1 MDFGQGGQFSP
12 IKIELPDGEQILLTG
27 RIDRID
33 SKDFEE
39 GKYIRIIDYKS
50 GNKSLKLSDV
60 YNGLQLQ
67 LLTYLDAVLESSQVK
82 GEGLKP
88 AGILYFRI
96 DDPIIKTKGELSDEE
111 IEKEIMKNFKM
122 KGLLIDDPQVVREMD
137 KTAKGQSLII
147 PAYIKEDGSLGSN
160 TSAISAE
167 EFDILRRYVRHT
179 ITKLSQDMVNGNIN
193 IRPYKKSRNTPCEY
207 CKYEAVCQFD
217 TAIRDN
223 NYRFVTSTCIDNGDG
238 TIDVYYHF
246 DKEYE
251 LKNFKIKV
259 NKGEEVPS
267 ISRIYFCSI
276 LVENEMRELFGLNI
290 TGMAVDYGGKMLLSD
305 SAPDEPM
312 LRQQITIVQ
321 KGEEKK
327 NG

>member
-1 MDFGQGGQFSP
+1 
-12 IKIELPDGEQILLTG
+12 L
-27 RIDRID
+27 
-33 SKDFEE
+33 E

-50 GNKSLKLSDV
+50 GNKSLRLSDV

-122 KGLLIDDPQVVREMD
+122 KGLLIDDPEVVREMD

-179 ITKLSQDMVNGNIN
+179 ITKLSQDMVDGNIN

-223 NYRFVTSTCIDNGDG
+223 SYRIVKNADDEEAVDLMERDINLLDAAEIRKSM
-238 TIDVYYHF
+238 
-246 DKEYE
+246 
-251 LKNFKIKV
+251 KNFEEGKLLR
-259 NKGEEVPS
+259 NAGDEGEVK
-267 ISRIYFCSI
+267 
-276 LVENEMRELFGLNI
+276 
-290 TGMAVDYGGKMLLSD
+290 A
-305 SAPDEPM
+305 
-312 LRQQITIVQ
+312 
-321 KGEEKK
+321 
-327 NG
+327 